1 MKTQWSSQS
10 PARTGNNSPP
20 MGKTTITAERT
31 QFSYL
36 SSSFLPMKQFKQ
48 AHLHRGSDSHLPQ
61 VGHSYVNPPGHS
73 TSAQCNE
80 ELTSNSQQIAAL
92 AYASSTT
99 HKYKPETG
107 KFSSPLISRMQTIT
121 QDMNYAHTADSQV
134 FLIVHEY
141 VYIKRVQFIPSSQP
155 LLIGHVFQC
164 LHGFCGS
171 ALDSLQ

>member
-20 MGKTTITAERT
+20 TGKTTITAERT

-36 SSSFLPMKQFKQ
+36 SSSFLPMNS
-48 AHLHRGSDSHLPQ
+48 RLPQ
-61 VGHSYVNPPGHS
+61 VGHGYVNPPGHS
-73 TSAQCNE
+73 TSAQCNG

-141 VYIKRVQFIPSSQP
+141 VCIKRVQFIPSSQP